1 MRLRHSLLVIPVLAL
16 LALGCGPRHCTSH
29 HGEPCQGGKPGIA
42 MMMHGCGP
50 ESCAYQ
56 SRCFSSG
63 AVRANDGVCQA
74 CSGGKWVNAEG
85 CHHHDCCEHGCGGKM
100 GKKSTP
106 CMHGGEGGGGKHSH

>member
-29 HGEPCQGGKPGIA
+29 HGEPCQGGKPGMA

-56 SRCFSSG
+56 SRC
-63 AVRANDGVCQA
+63 ARAGPSRLRREQ
-74 CSGGKWVNAEG
+74 
-85 CHHHDCCEHGCGGKM
+85 
-100 GKKSTP
+100 STAAN
-106 CMHGGEGGGGKHSH
+106 G